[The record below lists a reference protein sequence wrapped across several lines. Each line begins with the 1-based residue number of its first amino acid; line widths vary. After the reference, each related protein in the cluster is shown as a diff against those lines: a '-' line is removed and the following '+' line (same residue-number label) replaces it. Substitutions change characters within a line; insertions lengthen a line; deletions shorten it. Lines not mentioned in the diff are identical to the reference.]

1 MAAELGSYKQAHTS
15 SAPLTLGNSRVVEGP
30 APLKE
35 LGSRAQACVEVSPTI
50 SSRDWVVEG
59 PCHDCYPNH
68 IAPALMDLPAGG
80 EPTGRRA
87 HVAISG
93 LSPAGSRV
101 AKTWPPGGA
110 IMRAPTPGLAPGW
123 DPGNANPGYP
133 LCRLGASSFPH
144 HRATLRLSEK
154 FILLLILSA
163 FITLCFG
170 AFFFLPDN
178 SKHKR
183 FDLGLEDV
191 LIPHID
197 SPKAGKHA
205 SGQVVIHG
213 QGGHDEHRHREEEE
227 SLRDKI
233 RADHERALQEAKEKL
248 RKSREE
254 LQAEIQTEKSK
265 VMEDLKKKDAGPKPL
280 PPVPMPKVVGVS
292 DGEPQEPDVKEKR
305 DKIRELGHLPGPR
318 RERQREKD
326 GGGCGHSSSHGDF
339 TSSNVVF
346 LLSFLFCFCQMMKHA
361 WDSYRQY
368 GWGHNELKP
377 LAKKG
382 HSTNIFGNS
391 QLGATIVDALDTLYI
406 MGLHEEFKDGQE
418 WIEQNLDFS
427 VNAEVSVFEVNIR
440 FIGGLLAAYYLSGQE
455 ACQPRQPHNIQRFEV
470 LRADLIHPRR
480 LATEEL
486 TNYLSDFGLGDG
498 RVHLRVPI
506 LCFLIGRQV
515 GGIEEI
521 LEVFLPPSPTMSSVE
536 DSFFSLTAIPY
547 FRCPPPGSGIATT
560 TGTRDLASVHNFE
573 LRQRADNGG
582 REHGPLGLNVPS
594 LPRNL
599 HKQQQETYPQP
610 EGAGKRPSAFTT
622 GGELQHVAAELG
634 SYEQAHTSSPPLT
647 LGNSRVVEGPAPL
660 KELGSRAQAMRGEFC
675 SRDWVV
681 EAPCHDCYPNHI
693 APAPHGPSCRVV
705 SLLEGG
711 PTSPF
716 RAEPGRVPWAK
727 TRPPGARLRAP
738 TPGLAPG
745 WGPCNANPGDVDV
758 FKLKAVQLAEKLLPA
773 FNTPTG
779 IPWAMVNLKS
789 GVGRNWG
796 WASAGSSIL
805 AEFGT
810 LHMEFVHLTYLTGNP
825 AYYQKVM
832 HIRKLLAKMDRPNG
846 LYPNY
851 LNPRTGRWGQHHTS
865 VGGLGDSFY
874 EYLLKAWL
882 MSDKTDTE
890 ARKTYDDAIEECQQ
904 SRCCRANAEGCHRAP
919 PDNRKSNGGLTSF
932 IGEWKNGHL
941 ERKMGHLACFAGRH
955 VRVGRRRLARTTK
968 PGTTCSWGRRLHTP
982 ATNPTTG
989 RKLQGCFDKGERLPW
1004 QQMKMERGRER
1015 EVSGEVAEFDS
1026 NVLKLGPEAFKF
1038 DSGLEAVAVRQNEKY
1053 YILRPEVI
1061 ETYWY
1066 MWRFTH
1072 DPKYRQWGW
1081 EAAQAIDKY
1090 CRVSGGFSGVKDVY
1104 SSNPTY
1110 DDVQQSFFLAETLKY
1125 LYLLFSSDDLMPLE
1139 SWVFNTEAHPLPV
1152 LHLGNI
1158 TLPGSEPAQR

>member
-1 MAAELGSYKQAHTS
+1 MT
-15 SAPLTLGNSRVVEGP
+15 T
-30 APLKE
+30 
-35 LGSRAQACVEVSPTI
+35 
-50 SSRDWVVEG
+50 
-59 PCHDCYPNH
+59 
-68 IAPALMDLPAGG
+68 PALLPLS
-80 EPTGRRA
+80 GRR
-87 HVAISG
+87 IPT
-93 LSPAGSRV
+93 LSP
-101 AKTWPPGGA
+101 GA
-110 IMRAPTPGLAPGW
+110 A
-123 DPGNANPGYP
+123 
-133 LCRLGASSFPH
+133 SFPH

-191 LIPHID
+191 LIPHIEA
-197 SPKAGKHA
+197 PKGAKHP

-233 RADHERALQEAKEKL
+233 RVDHERALQEAKEKL
-248 RKSREE
+248 RKSRDE
-254 LQAEIQTEKSK
+254 LRAEIQTEKSK
-265 VMEDLKKKDAGPKPL
+265 VVEDLKKKKEVPKPL
-280 PPVPMPKVVGVS
+280 PPVPMPKVVGVN
-292 DGEPQEPDVKEKR
+292 DGDPVEPDVKEKR
-305 DKIRELGHLPGPR
+305 DKIRE
-318 RERQREKD
+318 
-326 GGGCGHSSSHGDF
+326 
-339 TSSNVVF
+339 
-346 LLSFLFCFCQMMKHA
+346 MMKHA

-391 QLGATIVDALDTLYI
+391 QMGATIVDALDSLYM
-406 MGLHEEFKDGQE
+406 MGLHDEFKDGQE

-427 VNAEVSVFEVNIR
+427 V
-440 FIGGLLAAYYLSGQE
+440 
-455 ACQPRQPHNIQRFEV
+455 
-470 LRADLIHPRR
+470 
-480 LATEEL
+480 
-486 TNYLSDFGLGDG
+486 
-498 RVHLRVPI
+498 
-506 LCFLIGRQV
+506 
-515 GGIEEI
+515 
-521 LEVFLPPSPTMSSVE
+521 
-536 DSFFSLTAIPY
+536 
-547 FRCPPPGSGIATT
+547 
-560 TGTRDLASVHNFE
+560 
-573 LRQRADNGG
+573 
-582 REHGPLGLNVPS
+582 
-594 LPRNL
+594 
-599 HKQQQETYPQP
+599 
-610 EGAGKRPSAFTT
+610 
-622 GGELQHVAAELG
+622 
-634 SYEQAHTSSPPLT
+634 
-647 LGNSRVVEGPAPL
+647 
-660 KELGSRAQAMRGEFC
+660 
-675 SRDWVV
+675 
-681 EAPCHDCYPNHI
+681 
-693 APAPHGPSCRVV
+693 
-705 SLLEGG
+705 
-711 PTSPF
+711 
-716 RAEPGRVPWAK
+716 
-727 TRPPGARLRAP
+727 
-738 TPGLAPG
+738 
-745 WGPCNANPGDVDV
+745 V
-758 FKLKAVQLAEKLLPA
+758 FKVKAVQLAEKLLPA

-890 ARKTYDDAIEECQQ
+890 ARKTYDDAIEAIE
-904 SRCCRANAEGCHRAP
+904 RHLI
-919 PDNRKSNGGLTSF
+919 RKSNGGLTF

-941 ERKMGHLACFAGRH
+941 ERKMGHLTCFAGGMFALGADGSPDAKAGH
-955 VRVGRRRLARTTK
+955 YLQLGAEIAHTCHESYDRT
-968 PGTTCSWGRRLHTP
+968 
-982 ATNPTTG
+982 
-989 RKLQGCFDKGERLPW
+989 
-1004 QQMKMERGRER
+1004 
-1015 EVSGEVAEFDS
+1015 
-1026 NVLKLGPEAFKF
+1026 VLKLGPEAFKF

-1152 LHLGNI
+1152 LHLANL
-1158 TLPGSEPAQR
+1158 TLPGSQAQR

>member
-1 MAAELGSYKQAHTS
+1 MPSSSY
-15 SAPLTLGNSRVVEGP
+15 
-30 APLKE
+30 
-35 LGSRAQACVEVSPTI
+35 VSLFDSNMTT
-50 SSRDWVVEG
+50 
-59 PCHDCYPNH
+59 
-68 IAPALMDLPAGG
+68 PALLPLS
-80 EPTGRRA
+80 GRR
-87 HVAISG
+87 IPT
-93 LSPAGSRV
+93 LSP
-101 AKTWPPGGA
+101 GA
-110 IMRAPTPGLAPGW
+110 A
-123 DPGNANPGYP
+123 
-133 LCRLGASSFPH
+133 SFPH

-191 LIPHID
+191 LIPHIEA
-197 SPKAGKHA
+197 PKGAKHPGMVPGFLQA
-205 SGQVVIHG
+205 
-213 QGGHDEHRHREEEE
+213 EEEE

-233 RADHERALQEAKEKL
+233 RVDHERALQEAKEKL
-248 RKSREE
+248 RKSRDE
-254 LQAEIQTEKSK
+254 LRAEIQTEKSK
-265 VMEDLKKKDAGPKPL
+265 VVEDLKKKKEVPKPL
-280 PPVPMPKVVGVS
+280 PPVPMPKVVGVN
-292 DGEPQEPDVKEKR
+292 DGDPVEPDVKEKR
-305 DKIRELGHLPGPR
+305 DKIRE
-318 RERQREKD
+318 
-326 GGGCGHSSSHGDF
+326 
-339 TSSNVVF
+339 
-346 LLSFLFCFCQMMKHA
+346 MMKHA

-391 QLGATIVDALDTLYI
+391 QMGATIVDALDSLYM
-406 MGLHEEFKDGQE
+406 MGLHDEFKDGQE

-440 FIGGLLAAYYLSGQE
+440 FTGGLLAAYYLSGQE
-455 ACQPRQPHNIQRFEV
+455 
-470 LRADLIHPRR
+470 
-480 LATEEL
+480 
-486 TNYLSDFGLGDG
+486 
-498 RVHLRVPI
+498 
-506 LCFLIGRQV
+506 
-515 GGIEEI
+515 
-521 LEVFLPPSPTMSSVE
+521 
-536 DSFFSLTAIPY
+536 
-547 FRCPPPGSGIATT
+547 
-560 TGTRDLASVHNFE
+560 
-573 LRQRADNGG
+573 
-582 REHGPLGLNVPS
+582 
-594 LPRNL
+594 
-599 HKQQQETYPQP
+599 
-610 EGAGKRPSAFTT
+610 
-622 GGELQHVAAELG
+622 
-634 SYEQAHTSSPPLT
+634 
-647 LGNSRVVEGPAPL
+647 
-660 KELGSRAQAMRGEFC
+660 
-675 SRDWVV
+675 
-681 EAPCHDCYPNHI
+681 
-693 APAPHGPSCRVV
+693 
-705 SLLEGG
+705 
-711 PTSPF
+711 
-716 RAEPGRVPWAK
+716 
-727 TRPPGARLRAP
+727 
-738 TPGLAPG
+738 
-745 WGPCNANPGDVDV
+745 V
-758 FKLKAVQLAEKLLPA
+758 FKVKAVQLAEKLLPA

-890 ARKTYDDAIEECQQ
+890 ARKTYDDAIEAIE
-904 SRCCRANAEGCHRAP
+904 RHLI
-919 PDNRKSNGGLTSF
+919 RKSNGGLTF

-941 ERKMGHLACFAGRH
+941 ERKMGHLTCFAGGMFALGADGSPDDKAGH
-955 VRVGRRRLARTTK
+955 YLQLGAEIAHTCHESYDRT
-968 PGTTCSWGRRLHTP
+968 
-982 ATNPTTG
+982 
-989 RKLQGCFDKGERLPW
+989 
-1004 QQMKMERGRER
+1004 
-1015 EVSGEVAEFDS
+1015 
-1026 NVLKLGPEAFKF
+1026 VLKLGPEAFKF

-1139 SWVFNTEAHPLPV
+1139 SWVFNTEAHPLPK
-1152 LHLGNI
+1152 
-1158 TLPGSEPAQR
+1158 ERAQTIVEWRGLEQ

>member
-1 MAAELGSYKQAHTS
+1 MT
-15 SAPLTLGNSRVVEGP
+15 T
-30 APLKE
+30 
-35 LGSRAQACVEVSPTI
+35 
-50 SSRDWVVEG
+50 
-59 PCHDCYPNH
+59 
-68 IAPALMDLPAGG
+68 PALLPLS
-80 EPTGRRA
+80 GRR
-87 HVAISG
+87 IPT
-93 LSPAGSRV
+93 LSP
-101 AKTWPPGGA
+101 
-110 IMRAPTPGLAPGW
+110 
-123 DPGNANPGYP
+123 
-133 LCRLGASSFPH
+133 GASSFPH

-170 AFFFLPDN
+170 AFFFLPDS

-191 LIPHID
+191 LIPHIE
-197 SPKAGKHA
+197 SGKEGP
-205 SGQVVIHG
+205 GQRAVLARG
-213 QGGHDEHRHREEEE
+213 WRTRPDGDTEEEE

-233 RADHERALQEAKEKL
+233 RADHERALQEAKQKL
-248 RKSREE
+248 RKSKKA
-254 LQAEIQTEKSK
+254 LLHEIQTEKAR
-265 VMEDLKKKDAGPKPL
+265 VAQELKKKDVPRSL
-280 PPVPMPKVVGVS
+280 PPVPMPKLVGVN
-292 DGEPQEPDVKEKR
+292 DGDPGEPDVKEKR
-305 DKIRELGHLPGPR
+305 DKIRE
-318 RERQREKD
+318 
-326 GGGCGHSSSHGDF
+326 
-339 TSSNVVF
+339 
-346 LLSFLFCFCQMMKHA
+346 MMKHA

-377 LAKKG
+377 IAKKG

-391 QLGATIVDALDTLYI
+391 QMGATIVDALDTLYI
-406 MGLHEEFKDGQE
+406 MGLHDEFKDGQE

-455 ACQPRQPHNIQRFEV
+455 
-470 LRADLIHPRR
+470 
-480 LATEEL
+480 
-486 TNYLSDFGLGDG
+486 
-498 RVHLRVPI
+498 
-506 LCFLIGRQV
+506 
-515 GGIEEI
+515 
-521 LEVFLPPSPTMSSVE
+521 
-536 DSFFSLTAIPY
+536 
-547 FRCPPPGSGIATT
+547 
-560 TGTRDLASVHNFE
+560 
-573 LRQRADNGG
+573 
-582 REHGPLGLNVPS
+582 
-594 LPRNL
+594 
-599 HKQQQETYPQP
+599 
-610 EGAGKRPSAFTT
+610 
-622 GGELQHVAAELG
+622 
-634 SYEQAHTSSPPLT
+634 
-647 LGNSRVVEGPAPL
+647 
-660 KELGSRAQAMRGEFC
+660 
-675 SRDWVV
+675 
-681 EAPCHDCYPNHI
+681 
-693 APAPHGPSCRVV
+693 
-705 SLLEGG
+705 
-711 PTSPF
+711 
-716 RAEPGRVPWAK
+716 
-727 TRPPGARLRAP
+727 
-738 TPGLAPG
+738 
-745 WGPCNANPGDVDV
+745 V
-758 FKLKAVQLAEKLLPA
+758 FKAKAVQLAEKLLPA

-882 MSDKTDTE
+882 MSDRTDAE
-890 ARKTYDDAIEECQQ
+890 ARKTYDDAIEAIE
-904 SRCCRANAEGCHRAP
+904 RHLI
-919 PDNRKSNGGLTSF
+919 RKSNGGLTF

-941 ERKMGHLACFAGRH
+941 ERKMGHLTCFAGGMFALGADGSPGDKAGH
-955 VRVGRRRLARTTK
+955 YLQLGAEIAHTCHESYDRT
-968 PGTTCSWGRRLHTP
+968 
-982 ATNPTTG
+982 
-989 RKLQGCFDKGERLPW
+989 
-1004 QQMKMERGRER
+1004 
-1015 EVSGEVAEFDS
+1015 
-1026 NVLKLGPEAFKF
+1026 VLKLGPEAFKF

-1090 CRVSGGFSGVKDVY
+1090 CRVGGGFSGVKDVY

-1125 LYLLFSSDDLMPLE
+1125 LYLLFSSDELLPLE

-1152 LHLGNI
+1152 LRLANA
-1158 TLPGSEPAQR
+1158 TMPGSQAKR

>member
-1 MAAELGSYKQAHTS
+1 MT
-15 SAPLTLGNSRVVEGP
+15 T
-30 APLKE
+30 
-35 LGSRAQACVEVSPTI
+35 
-50 SSRDWVVEG
+50 
-59 PCHDCYPNH
+59 
-68 IAPALMDLPAGG
+68 PALLPLS
-80 EPTGRRA
+80 GRRIPA
-87 HVAISG
+87 
-93 LSPAGSRV
+93 LSP
-101 AKTWPPGGA
+101 
-110 IMRAPTPGLAPGW
+110 
-123 DPGNANPGYP
+123 
-133 LCRLGASSFPH
+133 GASSFPH

-197 SPKAGKHA
+197 APKMGKHA
-205 SGQVVIHG
+205 AGQ
-213 QGGHDEHRHREEEE
+213 
-227 SLRDKI
+227 
-233 RADHERALQEAKEKL
+233 
-248 RKSREE
+248 
-254 LQAEIQTEKSK
+254 TPPPPPP
-265 VMEDLKKKDAGPKPL
+265 AGPFYL
-280 PPVPMPKVVGVS
+280 PIVLVAFQVLCVI
-292 DGEPQEPDVKEKR
+292 V
-305 DKIRELGHLPGPR
+305 L
-318 RERQREKD
+318 
-326 GGGCGHSSSHGDF
+326 
-339 TSSNVVF
+339 
-346 LLSFLFCFCQMMKHA
+346 QMMKHA

-382 HSTNIFGNS
+382 HTTNIFGNS
-391 QLGATIVDALDTLYI
+391 QMGATIVDALDSLYI

-418 WIEQNLDFS
+418 WIEQNLDFTGVVS
-427 VNAEVSVFEVNIR
+427 RNAEVSVFEVNIR

-455 ACQPRQPHNIQRFEV
+455 
-470 LRADLIHPRR
+470 
-480 LATEEL
+480 
-486 TNYLSDFGLGDG
+486 
-498 RVHLRVPI
+498 
-506 LCFLIGRQV
+506 
-515 GGIEEI
+515 
-521 LEVFLPPSPTMSSVE
+521 
-536 DSFFSLTAIPY
+536 
-547 FRCPPPGSGIATT
+547 
-560 TGTRDLASVHNFE
+560 
-573 LRQRADNGG
+573 
-582 REHGPLGLNVPS
+582 
-594 LPRNL
+594 
-599 HKQQQETYPQP
+599 
-610 EGAGKRPSAFTT
+610 
-622 GGELQHVAAELG
+622 
-634 SYEQAHTSSPPLT
+634 
-647 LGNSRVVEGPAPL
+647 
-660 KELGSRAQAMRGEFC
+660 
-675 SRDWVV
+675 
-681 EAPCHDCYPNHI
+681 
-693 APAPHGPSCRVV
+693 
-705 SLLEGG
+705 
-711 PTSPF
+711 
-716 RAEPGRVPWAK
+716 
-727 TRPPGARLRAP
+727 
-738 TPGLAPG
+738 
-745 WGPCNANPGDVDV
+745 V

-825 AYYQKVM
+825 VYYQKVM

-890 ARKTYDDAIEECQQ
+890 ARKTYDDAIEAIE
-904 SRCCRANAEGCHRAP
+904 RHLI
-919 PDNRKSNGGLTSF
+919 RKSNGGLTF

-941 ERKMGHLACFAGRH
+941 ERKMGHLTCFAGGMFALGADGSPDDKAGH
-955 VRVGRRRLARTTK
+955 YLQLGAEIAHTCHESYDRT
-968 PGTTCSWGRRLHTP
+968 
-982 ATNPTTG
+982 
-989 RKLQGCFDKGERLPW
+989 
-1004 QQMKMERGRER
+1004 
-1015 EVSGEVAEFDS
+1015 
-1026 NVLKLGPEAFKF
+1026 VLKLGPEAFKF

-1125 LYLLFSSDDLMPLE
+1125 LYLLFSSDDLLPLD

-1158 TLPGSEPAQR
+1158 TLPGSQPAQR

>member
-1 MAAELGSYKQAHTS
+1 KS
-15 SAPLTLGNSRVVEGP
+15 
-30 APLKE
+30 
-35 LGSRAQACVEVSPTI
+35 
-50 SSRDWVVEG
+50 
-59 PCHDCYPNH
+59 
-68 IAPALMDLPAGG
+68 
-80 EPTGRRA
+80 
-87 HVAISG
+87 
-93 LSPAGSRV
+93 
-101 AKTWPPGGA
+101 
-110 IMRAPTPGLAPGW
+110 
-123 DPGNANPGYP
+123 
-133 LCRLGASSFPH
+133 ASSFPH

-183 FDLGLEDV
+183 FDFGLEDTRTCSASESG
-191 LIPHID
+191 D
-197 SPKAGKHA
+197 KHNK
-205 SGQVVIHG
+205 
-213 QGGHDEHRHREEEE
+213 E

-248 RKSREE
+248 RKSKEE
-254 LQAEIQTEKSK
+254 LKAEIQTEKTK
-265 VMEDLKKKDAGPKPL
+265 VVEDLKKKDGPKPL
-280 PPVPMPKVVGVS
+280 PPVPMPKLVGVN
-292 DGEPQEPDVKEKR
+292 DGDPGDPDTKEKR
-305 DKIRELGHLPGPR
+305 DKIRE
-318 RERQREKD
+318 
-326 GGGCGHSSSHGDF
+326 
-339 TSSNVVF
+339 
-346 LLSFLFCFCQMMKHA
+346 MMKHA

-377 LAKKG
+377 IAKKG

-391 QLGATIVDALDTLYI
+391 QMGATIVDALDTLYI
-406 MGLHEEFKDGQE
+406 MGLHDEFKDGQE

-455 ACQPRQPHNIQRFEV
+455 
-470 LRADLIHPRR
+470 
-480 LATEEL
+480 
-486 TNYLSDFGLGDG
+486 
-498 RVHLRVPI
+498 
-506 LCFLIGRQV
+506 
-515 GGIEEI
+515 
-521 LEVFLPPSPTMSSVE
+521 
-536 DSFFSLTAIPY
+536 
-547 FRCPPPGSGIATT
+547 
-560 TGTRDLASVHNFE
+560 
-573 LRQRADNGG
+573 
-582 REHGPLGLNVPS
+582 
-594 LPRNL
+594 
-599 HKQQQETYPQP
+599 
-610 EGAGKRPSAFTT
+610 
-622 GGELQHVAAELG
+622 
-634 SYEQAHTSSPPLT
+634 
-647 LGNSRVVEGPAPL
+647 
-660 KELGSRAQAMRGEFC
+660 
-675 SRDWVV
+675 
-681 EAPCHDCYPNHI
+681 
-693 APAPHGPSCRVV
+693 
-705 SLLEGG
+705 
-711 PTSPF
+711 
-716 RAEPGRVPWAK
+716 
-727 TRPPGARLRAP
+727 
-738 TPGLAPG
+738 
-745 WGPCNANPGDVDV
+745 V
-758 FKLKAVQLAEKLLPA
+758 FKVKAVQLAEKLLPA

-890 ARKTYDDAIEECQQ
+890 ARKTYDDAIEAIE
-904 SRCCRANAEGCHRAP
+904 RHLI
-919 PDNRKSNGGLTSF
+919 RKSNGGLTF

-941 ERKMGHLACFAGRH
+941 ERKMGHLTCFAGGMFALGADGSPDDKAGH
-955 VRVGRRRLARTTK
+955 YLQLGAEIAHTCHESYDRT
-968 PGTTCSWGRRLHTP
+968 
-982 ATNPTTG
+982 
-989 RKLQGCFDKGERLPW
+989 
-1004 QQMKMERGRER
+1004 
-1015 EVSGEVAEFDS
+1015 
-1026 NVLKLGPEAFKF
+1026 VLKLGPEAFKF

-1081 EAAQAIDKY
+1081 EAVQAIDKY

-1125 LYLLFSSDDLMPLE
+1125 LYLLFSSDELLPLE
-1139 SWVFNTEAHPLPV
+1139 NWVFNTEAHPLPV

-1158 TLPGSEPAQR
+1158 TLPGSETQQ

>member
-1 MAAELGSYKQAHTS
+1 MT
-15 SAPLTLGNSRVVEGP
+15 T
-30 APLKE
+30 
-35 LGSRAQACVEVSPTI
+35 
-50 SSRDWVVEG
+50 
-59 PCHDCYPNH
+59 
-68 IAPALMDLPAGG
+68 PALLPLS
-80 EPTGRRA
+80 GRR
-87 HVAISG
+87 IPT
-93 LSPAGSRV
+93 LSP
-101 AKTWPPGGA
+101 
-110 IMRAPTPGLAPGW
+110 
-123 DPGNANPGYP
+123 
-133 LCRLGASSFPH
+133 GASSFPH

-191 LIPHID
+191 LIPHIE
-197 SPKAGKHA
+197 PGKEGRHS
-205 SGQVVIHG
+205 SG
-213 QGGHDEHRHREEEE
+213 EEEE

-248 RKSREE
+248 RKSKEE
-254 LQAEIQTEKSK
+254 LRAEIQTEKTK
-265 VMEDLKKKDAGPKPL
+265 VVEDLKKKEGPKPL
-280 PPVPMPKVVGVS
+280 PPVPMPKVVGIN
-292 DGEPQEPDVKEKR
+292 DGDPGDPDVKEKR
-305 DKIRELGHLPGPR
+305 DKIRE
-318 RERQREKD
+318 
-326 GGGCGHSSSHGDF
+326 
-339 TSSNVVF
+339 
-346 LLSFLFCFCQMMKHA
+346 MMKHA

-377 LAKKG
+377 IAKKG

-391 QLGATIVDALDTLYI
+391 QMGATIVDALDSLYI
-406 MGLHEEFKDGQE
+406 MGLHDEFKDGQE

-427 VNAEVSVFEVNIR
+427 VVSIPMHTR
-440 FIGGLLAAYYLSGQE
+440 F
-455 ACQPRQPHNIQRFEV
+455 
-470 LRADLIHPRR
+470 
-480 LATEEL
+480 
-486 TNYLSDFGLGDG
+486 
-498 RVHLRVPI
+498 
-506 LCFLIGRQV
+506 
-515 GGIEEI
+515 
-521 LEVFLPPSPTMSSVE
+521 
-536 DSFFSLTAIPY
+536 TAHEMN
-547 FRCPPPGSGIATT
+547 T
-560 TGTRDLASVHNFE
+560 
-573 LRQRADNGG
+573 
-582 REHGPLGLNVPS
+582 
-594 LPRNL
+594 
-599 HKQQQETYPQP
+599 
-610 EGAGKRPSAFTT
+610 
-622 GGELQHVAAELG
+622 
-634 SYEQAHTSSPPLT
+634 
-647 LGNSRVVEGPAPL
+647 
-660 KELGSRAQAMRGEFC
+660 
-675 SRDWVV
+675 
-681 EAPCHDCYPNHI
+681 
-693 APAPHGPSCRVV
+693 
-705 SLLEGG
+705 
-711 PTSPF
+711 
-716 RAEPGRVPWAK
+716 
-727 TRPPGARLRAP
+727 
-738 TPGLAPG
+738 
-745 WGPCNANPGDVDV
+745 V
-758 FKLKAVQLAEKLLPA
+758 FKVKAVQLAEKLLPA

-882 MSDKTDTE
+882 MSDKTDAE
-890 ARKTYDDAIEECQQ
+890 ARKTYDDAIEAIE
-904 SRCCRANAEGCHRAP
+904 RHLI
-919 PDNRKSNGGLTSF
+919 RKSNGGLTF

-941 ERKMGHLACFAGRH
+941 ERKMGHLTCFAGGMFALGADGSPGDKAGH
-955 VRVGRRRLARTTK
+955 YLQLGAEIAHTCHESYDRT
-968 PGTTCSWGRRLHTP
+968 
-982 ATNPTTG
+982 
-989 RKLQGCFDKGERLPW
+989 
-1004 QQMKMERGRER
+1004 
-1015 EVSGEVAEFDS
+1015 
-1026 NVLKLGPEAFKF
+1026 VLKLGPEAFKF

-1125 LYLLFSSDDLMPLE
+1125 LYLLFSSDELLPLE

-1152 LHLGNI
+1152 LHLDVDGFS
-1158 TLPGSEPAQR
+1158 L

>member
-1 MAAELGSYKQAHTS
+1 MT
-15 SAPLTLGNSRVVEGP
+15 T
-30 APLKE
+30 
-35 LGSRAQACVEVSPTI
+35 
-50 SSRDWVVEG
+50 
-59 PCHDCYPNH
+59 
-68 IAPALMDLPAGG
+68 PALLPLS
-80 EPTGRRA
+80 GRR
-87 HVAISG
+87 IPT
-93 LSPAGSRV
+93 LSP
-101 AKTWPPGGA
+101 
-110 IMRAPTPGLAPGW
+110 
-123 DPGNANPGYP
+123 
-133 LCRLGASSFPH
+133 GASSFPH

-178 SKHKR
+178 SKPEPPGTSCSLRGGPPPPGPGWGTVHVPKGAG
-183 FDLGLEDV
+183 GLNV
-191 LIPHID
+191 
-197 SPKAGKHA
+197 SPFL
-205 SGQVVIHG
+205 SC
-213 QGGHDEHRHREEEE
+213 REEEE

-254 LQAEIQTEKSK
+254 LQKEIQTEKSK
-265 VMEDLKKKDAGPKPL
+265 VVEDLKKKDAGPKPL

-292 DGEPQEPDVKEKR
+292 DGEPTEPNVKEKR
-305 DKIRELGHLPGPR
+305 DKIRE
-318 RERQREKD
+318 
-326 GGGCGHSSSHGDF
+326 
-339 TSSNVVF
+339 
-346 LLSFLFCFCQMMKHA
+346 MMKHA

-391 QLGATIVDALDTLYI
+391 QLGASIVDALDTLYI
-406 MGLHEEFKDGQE
+406 MGLHDEFKDGQE
-418 WIEQNLDFS
+418 WIEQNLDFG

-455 ACQPRQPHNIQRFEV
+455 
-470 LRADLIHPRR
+470 
-480 LATEEL
+480 
-486 TNYLSDFGLGDG
+486 
-498 RVHLRVPI
+498 
-506 LCFLIGRQV
+506 
-515 GGIEEI
+515 
-521 LEVFLPPSPTMSSVE
+521 
-536 DSFFSLTAIPY
+536 
-547 FRCPPPGSGIATT
+547 
-560 TGTRDLASVHNFE
+560 
-573 LRQRADNGG
+573 
-582 REHGPLGLNVPS
+582 
-594 LPRNL
+594 
-599 HKQQQETYPQP
+599 
-610 EGAGKRPSAFTT
+610 
-622 GGELQHVAAELG
+622 
-634 SYEQAHTSSPPLT
+634 
-647 LGNSRVVEGPAPL
+647 
-660 KELGSRAQAMRGEFC
+660 
-675 SRDWVV
+675 
-681 EAPCHDCYPNHI
+681 
-693 APAPHGPSCRVV
+693 
-705 SLLEGG
+705 
-711 PTSPF
+711 
-716 RAEPGRVPWAK
+716 
-727 TRPPGARLRAP
+727 
-738 TPGLAPG
+738 
-745 WGPCNANPGDVDV
+745 V

-890 ARKTYDDAIEECQQ
+890 ARKAYDDAIEAIE
-904 SRCCRANAEGCHRAP
+904 RHLI
-919 PDNRKSNGGLTSF
+919 RKSNGGLTF

-941 ERKMGHLACFAGRH
+941 ERKMGHLACFAGGMFALGADGSPDDKAGH
-955 VRVGRRRLARTTK
+955 YLQLGAEIAHTCHESYDRT
-968 PGTTCSWGRRLHTP
+968 
-982 ATNPTTG
+982 
-989 RKLQGCFDKGERLPW
+989 
-1004 QQMKMERGRER
+1004 
-1015 EVSGEVAEFDS
+1015 
-1026 NVLKLGPEAFKF
+1026 VLKLGPEAFKF

-1158 TLPGSEPAQR
+1158 TLPGSEPARR

>member
-1 MAAELGSYKQAHTS
+1 MLLRRH
-15 SAPLTLGNSRVVEGP
+15 LI
-30 APLKE
+30 
-35 LGSRAQACVEVSPTI
+35 PT
-50 SSRDWVVEG
+50 
-59 PCHDCYPNH
+59 
-68 IAPALMDLPAGG
+68 
-80 EPTGRRA
+80 
-87 HVAISG
+87 
-93 LSPAGSRV
+93 LSP
-101 AKTWPPGGA
+101 
-110 IMRAPTPGLAPGW
+110 
-123 DPGNANPGYP
+123 
-133 LCRLGASSFPH
+133 GASSFPH

-197 SPKAGKHA
+197 T
-205 SGQVVIHG
+205 
-213 QGGHDEHRHREEEE
+213 RHPRFMEPPPPPPPT
-227 SLRDKI
+227 LR
-233 RADHERALQEAKEKL
+233 
-248 RKSREE
+248 S
-254 LQAEIQTEKSK
+254 
-265 VMEDLKKKDAGPKPL
+265 V
-280 PPVPMPKVVGVS
+280 
-292 DGEPQEPDVKEKR
+292 EPQP
-305 DKIRELGHLPGPR
+305 PAQPFSPR
-318 RERQREKD
+318 RCLWAES
-326 GGGCGHSSSHGDF
+326 GPLWIWAALTGS
-339 TSSNVVF
+339 
-346 LLSFLFCFCQMMKHA
+346 LLPFQMMKHA

-391 QLGATIVDALDTLYI
+391 QLGASIVDALDTLYI
-406 MGLHEEFKDGQE
+406 MGLHDEFKDGQE
-418 WIEQNLDFS
+418 WIEQNLDFG

-455 ACQPRQPHNIQRFEV
+455 
-470 LRADLIHPRR
+470 
-480 LATEEL
+480 
-486 TNYLSDFGLGDG
+486 
-498 RVHLRVPI
+498 
-506 LCFLIGRQV
+506 
-515 GGIEEI
+515 
-521 LEVFLPPSPTMSSVE
+521 
-536 DSFFSLTAIPY
+536 
-547 FRCPPPGSGIATT
+547 
-560 TGTRDLASVHNFE
+560 
-573 LRQRADNGG
+573 
-582 REHGPLGLNVPS
+582 
-594 LPRNL
+594 
-599 HKQQQETYPQP
+599 
-610 EGAGKRPSAFTT
+610 
-622 GGELQHVAAELG
+622 
-634 SYEQAHTSSPPLT
+634 
-647 LGNSRVVEGPAPL
+647 
-660 KELGSRAQAMRGEFC
+660 
-675 SRDWVV
+675 
-681 EAPCHDCYPNHI
+681 
-693 APAPHGPSCRVV
+693 
-705 SLLEGG
+705 
-711 PTSPF
+711 
-716 RAEPGRVPWAK
+716 
-727 TRPPGARLRAP
+727 
-738 TPGLAPG
+738 
-745 WGPCNANPGDVDV
+745 V

-890 ARKTYDDAIEECQQ
+890 ARKAYDDAIEAIE
-904 SRCCRANAEGCHRAP
+904 RHLI
-919 PDNRKSNGGLTSF
+919 RKSNGGLTF

-941 ERKMGHLACFAGRH
+941 ERKMGHLACFAGGMFALGADGSPDDKAGH
-955 VRVGRRRLARTTK
+955 YLQLGAEIAHTCHESYDRT
-968 PGTTCSWGRRLHTP
+968 
-982 ATNPTTG
+982 
-989 RKLQGCFDKGERLPW
+989 
-1004 QQMKMERGRER
+1004 
-1015 EVSGEVAEFDS
+1015 
-1026 NVLKLGPEAFKF
+1026 VLKLGPEAFKF

-1158 TLPGSEPAQR
+1158 TLPGSEPARR

>member
-1 MAAELGSYKQAHTS
+1 MT
-15 SAPLTLGNSRVVEGP
+15 T
-30 APLKE
+30 
-35 LGSRAQACVEVSPTI
+35 
-50 SSRDWVVEG
+50 
-59 PCHDCYPNH
+59 
-68 IAPALMDLPAGG
+68 PALLPLS
-80 EPTGRRA
+80 GRR
-87 HVAISG
+87 IPT
-93 LSPAGSRV
+93 LSP
-101 AKTWPPGGA
+101 
-110 IMRAPTPGLAPGW
+110 
-123 DPGNANPGYP
+123 
-133 LCRLGASSFPH
+133 GASSFPH

-191 LIPHID
+191 QNTHGVWEQGPFTPNPPL
-197 SPKAGKHA
+197 SAKAPFCSFHNYH
-205 SGQVVIHG
+205 S
-213 QGGHDEHRHREEEE
+213 
-227 SLRDKI
+227 
-233 RADHERALQEAKEKL
+233 ER
-248 RKSREE
+248 
-254 LQAEIQTEKSK
+254 I
-265 VMEDLKKKDAGPKPL
+265 
-280 PPVPMPKVVGVS
+280 
-292 DGEPQEPDVKEKR
+292 
-305 DKIRELGHLPGPR
+305 
-318 RERQREKD
+318 
-326 GGGCGHSSSHGDF
+326 
-339 TSSNVVF
+339 
-346 LLSFLFCFCQMMKHA
+346 
-361 WDSYRQY
+361 YRQY

-377 LAKKG
+377 IAKKG
-382 HSTNIFGNS
+382 HSTNIFGSS
-391 QLGATIVDALDTLYI
+391 QLGATIVDAVDTLYI

-427 VNAEVSVFEVNIR
+427 NAEVSVFEVNIR

-455 ACQPRQPHNIQRFEV
+455 
-470 LRADLIHPRR
+470 
-480 LATEEL
+480 
-486 TNYLSDFGLGDG
+486 
-498 RVHLRVPI
+498 
-506 LCFLIGRQV
+506 
-515 GGIEEI
+515 
-521 LEVFLPPSPTMSSVE
+521 
-536 DSFFSLTAIPY
+536 
-547 FRCPPPGSGIATT
+547 
-560 TGTRDLASVHNFE
+560 
-573 LRQRADNGG
+573 
-582 REHGPLGLNVPS
+582 
-594 LPRNL
+594 
-599 HKQQQETYPQP
+599 
-610 EGAGKRPSAFTT
+610 
-622 GGELQHVAAELG
+622 
-634 SYEQAHTSSPPLT
+634 
-647 LGNSRVVEGPAPL
+647 
-660 KELGSRAQAMRGEFC
+660 
-675 SRDWVV
+675 
-681 EAPCHDCYPNHI
+681 
-693 APAPHGPSCRVV
+693 
-705 SLLEGG
+705 
-711 PTSPF
+711 
-716 RAEPGRVPWAK
+716 
-727 TRPPGARLRAP
+727 
-738 TPGLAPG
+738 
-745 WGPCNANPGDVDV
+745 V

-890 ARKTYDDAIEECQQ
+890 ARKTYDDAIEAIE
-904 SRCCRANAEGCHRAP
+904 RHLV
-919 PDNRKSNGGLTSF
+919 RKSNGGLTF

-941 ERKMGHLACFAGRH
+941 ERKMGHLACFAGGMFALGADGSPDDKAGH
-955 VRVGRRRLARTTK
+955 YLQLGAEIAHTCHESYDRT
-968 PGTTCSWGRRLHTP
+968 
-982 ATNPTTG
+982 
-989 RKLQGCFDKGERLPW
+989 
-1004 QQMKMERGRER
+1004 
-1015 EVSGEVAEFDS
+1015 
-1026 NVLKLGPEAFKF
+1026 VLKLGPEAFKF

-1081 EAAQAIDKY
+1081 EAVQAIDKY

-1125 LYLLFSSDDLMPLE
+1125 LYLLFSSDDLLPLE
-1139 SWVFNTEAHPLPV
+1139 NWVFNTEAHPLPV